1 MSDIFINQAGY
12 RPESIKKAVIP
23 FPAET
28 FEIVG
33 INGSVCAA
41 GSTVYSGNDVNSG
54 DVLYTADFSD
64 FSEKGL
70 FRISAGNKT
79 SELFEIGES
88 VYDKALDCTSK
99 AFYYLRCGCGL
110 LEKYAGEFR
119 HGVCHKSRAV
129 LWENKDFSMEISGG
143 WHDAGDYGRYVT
155 AGACALAH
163 LLYGYILFPA
173 AFNRQKL
180 NIPESGGVLPDILAE
195 CRYELDWLLKMQR
208 EDGAVYHKATTAH
221 HAPFIMPEED
231 RAQMFV
237 FPISSV
243 ATADFAAVCALGSR
257 IYRQFDGDYS
267 ARLLEAAERAFKWLE
282 ENPEFLEFNNPP
294 GCATGVY
301 GESCDDDNRFWAA
314 AELFAVSGDC
324 RYKNAV
330 REALKKE
337 FPLTEFGC
345 YSVGGLGALAYVL
358 SAGGDNDLIMRFENS
373 FINEANRLK
382 ELADSCGYG
391 AAMST
396 NDYGWGSNMNLM
408 KHGMIFAIADRCF
421 GKREF
426 RKYAQAQADVL
437 FGVNALGIS
446 YVTGIGGHSCKY
458 PHLRPAYADGVE
470 ECIPGMVS
478 GGPNRYPADP
488 EAKHIIK
495 RDTPPM
501 KCFADNVGC
510 YSLNE
515 ITIYWNSPAVFLL
528 AYLSL

>member
-1 MSDIFINQAGY
+1 MSDIFISQVGY
-12 RPESIKKAVIP
+12 RPESIKKAVMP

-33 INGSVCAA
+33 IDGSVCAA
-41 GSTVYSGNDVNSG
+41 GSTVYAGADKNSG

-64 FSEKGL
+64 FSQKGF
-70 FRISAGNKT
+70 FRIRAGNMT

-88 VYDKALDCTSK
+88 VYEKALDCTSK

-119 HGVCHKSRAV
+119 HGVCHKARGL
-129 LWENKDFSMEISGG
+129 LWENRDVSLEVSGG

-163 LLYGYILFPA
+163 LLYGYILFPT
-173 AFNRQKL
+173 AFDRQKL
-180 NIPESGGVLPDILAE
+180 NIPESGDVLPDILAE

-237 FPISSV
+237 FPVSS
-243 ATADFAAVCALGSR
+243 AASADFAAVCALGSR
-257 IYRQFDGDYS
+257 VYRQFDSDYS
-267 ARLLEAAERAFKWLE
+267 ARLFEAAQRAFDWLE
-282 ENPEFLEFNNPP
+282 KNPGFLGFNNPP
-294 GCATGVY
+294 GCATGAY

-314 AELFAVSGDC
+314 SELFAASGDDKY
-324 RYKNAV
+324 RNVV
-330 REALKKE
+330 RETLKKD
-337 FPLTEFGC
+337 FSLTDFGC
-345 YSVGGLGALAYVL
+345 YSVGGLGALSYVL
-358 SAGGDNDLIMRFENS
+358 GAGGDSDLIKRFEDG
-373 FINEANRLK
+373 FISEAYRLK
-382 ELADSCGYG
+382 ELADNCGYG
-391 AAMST
+391 AAMDEF
-396 NDYGWGSNMNLM
+396 DYCWGSNMNLL
-408 KHGMIFAIADRCF
+408 KHGMIFAVTDRCF

-446 YVTGIGGHSCKY
+446 YVTGIGDYCCKF

-470 ECIPGMVS
+470 KCIPGMVC
-478 GGPNRYPADP
+478 GGPNRYLDDH
-488 EAKHIIK
+488 EAKRIIK
-495 RDTPPM
+495 PGTPPM

-515 ITIYWNSPAVFLL
+515 IAIYWNSPAVFLL